1 MKIKFQRFEATGS
14 FVKLFGLNRNKSESD
29 APKAGEADDAYEYYY
44 KRGNTYYFRNS
55 EGNKISIN
63 YNEPQKDLIKGNKYK
78 MDAINNPN
86 S

>member
-1 MKIKFQRFEATGS
+1 MKIKFQRFEATSS

-29 APKAGEADDAYEYYY
+29 SAKAGETDDTYEYYY

-63 YNEPQKDLIKGNKYK
+63 YKEPQKDLIKGNKYK